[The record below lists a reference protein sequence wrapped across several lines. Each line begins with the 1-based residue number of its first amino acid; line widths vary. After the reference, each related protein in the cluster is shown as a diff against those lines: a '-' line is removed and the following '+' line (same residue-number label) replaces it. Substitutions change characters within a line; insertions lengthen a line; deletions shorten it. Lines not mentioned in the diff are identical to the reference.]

1 MLLATCFVAVQGPAS
16 EVIGPATCP
25 PGELTHS
32 KRIAPAR
39 SIASWLVDS
48 LFTMTSYNRRMC
60 ESVAHPFDEMVQWPE
75 REIRLA
81 SAALLFARDAYP
93 HLEVAGYLARLD
105 RMADRVQAAA
115 GSRPMDRLA
124 TMRQVICVEEEFRG
138 NTEDYFD
145 PRNSYLNE
153 VLDRRVGLPISL
165 SVLWLD
171 IARRLEWPMA
181 GVNFPGHFLLRYE
194 AGCGPIYV
202 DAFAQGAVLGEHDI
216 RSRLSAPLCR
226 GKRIPPEYLATAGTK
241 AILMRM
247 LNNLLG
253 IHLQQ
258 CNWPAA
264 EPVLARQVALCPDD
278 ADLWYRLGQVYVSLH
293 QCPKGV
299 ACLERSLELMGCHPD
314 AETVRQHLQAARK
327 RLGEIN

>member
-1 MLLATCFVAVQGPAS
+1 
-16 EVIGPATCP
+16 
-25 PGELTHS
+25 
-32 KRIAPAR
+32 
-39 SIASWLVDS
+39 
-48 LFTMTSYNRRMC
+48 MC

-105 RMADRVQAAA
+105 RLADRVEAAA
-115 GSRPMDRLA
+115 GCDPQDRLA
-124 TMRQVICVEEEFRG
+124 ALREVICVQEEYRG
-138 NTEDYFD
+138 NTANYFD

-153 VLDRRVGLPISL
+153 VLDRRLGIPISL
-165 SVLWLD
+165 SALWLD
-171 IARRLEWPMA
+171 VARRLDWPLV

-194 AGCGPIYV
+194 AGTGPIYV
-202 DAFAQGAVLGEHDI
+202 DAFMEGAVLEEDDL
-216 RSRLSAPLCR
+216 RRRLSAPLCR
-226 GKRIPPEYLATAGTK
+226 GRRIPPEYLATAGTK

-258 CNWPAA
+258 CDWQGA
-264 EPVLARQVALCPDD
+264 EPVLARQVALCPED

-293 QCPKGV
+293 QCPKAV

-314 AETVRQHLQAARK
+314 AATVRHHLLAARK